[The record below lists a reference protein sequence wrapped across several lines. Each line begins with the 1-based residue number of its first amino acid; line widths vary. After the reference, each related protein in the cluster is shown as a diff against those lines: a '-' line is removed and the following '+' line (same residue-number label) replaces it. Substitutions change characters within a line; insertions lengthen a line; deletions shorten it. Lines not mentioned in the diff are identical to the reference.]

1 MTIET
6 RIIELAK
13 AIGADVKLLNSKTGD
28 ITALTTTS
36 KANIVLAINELK
48 AYADTINTKAN
59 NKVLINDTA
68 TKTSKTVAW
77 SPNKIDAEIV
87 LAVNALKTTL
97 TSGAGAALDTFKELA
112 DALGN
117 DPNFATTIATGLG
130 NRLRFDDAQTL
141 TLPQQKQAWTNLGM
155 GDLTHD
161 YVIDYT
167 TAKTGA

>member
-1 MTIET
+1 MTIES

-13 AIGADVKLLNSKTGD
+13 AIGTDVKLLNSKTGD
-28 ITALTTTS
+28 TTALTTTN

-48 AYADTINTKAN
+48 AYADTINTAAN
-59 NKVLINDTA
+59 SKVLINDTA

-87 LAVNALKTTL
+87 SAVNTLKTTL
-97 TSGAGAALDTFKELA
+97 TAGAGAALDTFKELA

-117 DPNFATTIATGLG
+117 DPNFAATIATGLG
-130 NRLRFDDAQTL
+130 NRLRFDEAQTL
-141 TLPQQKQAWTNLGM
+141 TVIQQKQAWTNLGL

-161 YVIDYT
+161 YVTDYT

>member
-1 MTIET
+1 MTIEA
-6 RIIELAK
+6 RIIELAQ
-13 AIGADVKLLNSKTGD
+13 AIGTDVKLLNSKTGD

-48 AYADTINTKAN
+48 AYADTINTTAN

-97 TSGAGAALDTFKELA
+97 TAGAGAALDTFKELA

-141 TLPQQKQAWTNLGM
+141 TIIQQKQAWANLGL

-161 YVIDYT
+161 YVTDYT